1 MALFSLKVVTSN
13 GIFFDEEVDMAIV
26 RCVNGDIGILKG
38 HAPLI
43 SLIGIGKLKIKQNG
57 KIKEAA
63 IAGGY
68 IEVNKEDVLIVCD
81 AIEWP
86 NEIDIE
92 RVKEA
97 KKRAEERLRNPDGI
111 DVARAEVALKKA
123 INRINTAEIQ

>member
-13 GIFFDEEVDMAIV
+13 GIFFDEEVDMAIL

-43 SLIGIGKLKIKQNG
+43 SLIGIGKLRIKQNG

-68 IEVNKEDVLIVCD
+68 VEVNKEDTLIVCD

-97 KKRAEERLRNPDGI
+97 KRRAEERLQNPDGI